1 MTDDRDQMPT
11 QRLGP
16 RRRIEATTPVTA
28 TVIGNQIELH
38 INGQSVRVSK
48 EDGRR
53 LLAALLE
60 TLG

>member
-16 RRRIEATTPVTA
+16 RRRIEATTVTA
-28 TVIGNQIELH
+28 TVIGNEIELH

-48 EDGRR
+48 ADGRR